1 MEWWHFLV
9 SGKLAVGHG
18 LFLAYSLSW
27 NIHTGA
33 QPLDSH
39 PQDPQGPMGAGLGK
53 IGSDKSRIWLAAS
66 WSGEDVLEGGVE
78 SAVTPPSAA
87 AWLPYLRGAT
97 GFGSPWS

>member
-1 MEWWHFLV
+1 MERWHFLV

-18 LFLAYSLSW
+18 LFLAYGLSW

-53 IGSDKSRIWLAAS
+53 IGSDRTG
-66 WSGEDVLEGGVE
+66 SGWQPPGVVKM
-78 SAVTPPSAA
+78 S
-87 AWLPYLRGAT
+87 
-97 GFGSPWS
+97 